1 MTIIEQ
7 LEQSVS
13 LPILGNEPSI
23 AHISLL
29 EQYYALLIA
38 RLASAKV
45 YTQLLQANHQ
55 LDSIPL
61 TEQLAPQI
69 RAAVGSSQNNPANS
83 PMFMQLWPDKSQR
96 NIIIDELVVTH
107 HIDNDTT
114 IELVTSATT
123 LAYRELKDLA
133 KGQFLPAFLQQQQ
146 AEVRHYL
153 PVWAESVLT
162 DDLVNNA
169 KSDTVNNLDRPID
182 TTSITDSITNTTIV
196 SGADVNKIE
205 LDDKSNHKLTINKTT
220 IQKANAEDD
229 NLVLDT
235 DNEDLS
241 ALHIPIDDSG
251 HSLNQINST
260 RQRNK
265 RNDLLLCLF
274 LLLAAIAVLA
284 LLWLFI
290 IKPNYIDTAEP
301 VVVAKPVVVI
311 ADKEPVATV
320 LKPVELLVAVDNGG
334 SLYTCSAT
342 VGDSTL
348 QQGLNQALIM
358 SFDEQASI
366 CQLTIEE
373 GVATDLTK
381 LDIGLLPSF
390 FTLLRSV
397 PFARLQLQNNVI
409 TIESPNDEYSQRLLT
424 DMRAL
429 APTAIITTTTP
440 LSAAENN
447 TVIAEQQISV
457 PNNSF
462 DEQNSEGLNNDSNYR
477 PTNNGSLN
485 NNNTNGYNG
494 DNVNNNNNANNNNN
508 GTNSNLNNNAVNN
521 RPIGG
526 MSDTEVDDLANT
538 IIVNEQLRNESRVQP
553 NVAAEQ

>member
-1 MTIIEQ
+1 M
-7 LEQSVS
+7 L
-13 LPILGNEPSI
+13 
-23 AHISLL
+23 
-29 EQYYALLIA
+29 
-38 RLASAKV
+38 R
-45 YTQLLQANHQ
+45 
-55 LDSIPL
+55 
-61 TEQLAPQI
+61 
-69 RAAVGSSQNNPANS
+69 
-83 PMFMQLWPDKSQR
+83 
-96 NIIIDELVVTH
+96 
-107 HIDNDTT
+107 
-114 IELVTSATT
+114 
-123 LAYRELKDLA
+123 
-133 KGQFLPAFLQQQQ
+133 
-146 AEVRHYL
+146 
-153 PVWAESVLT
+153 
-162 DDLVNNA
+162 
-169 KSDTVNNLDRPID
+169 
-182 TTSITDSITNTTIV
+182 
-196 SGADVNKIE
+196 
-205 LDDKSNHKLTINKTT
+205 
-220 IQKANAEDD
+220 
-229 NLVLDT
+229 
-235 DNEDLS
+235 
-241 ALHIPIDDSG
+241 
-251 HSLNQINST
+251 
-260 RQRNK
+260 
-265 RNDLLLCLF
+265 LF

-301 VVVAKPVVVI
+301 VVVAEPVIVT

-320 LKPVELLVAVDNGG
+320 LKPAELLVAVDNGG

-358 SFDEQASI
+358 SFGDQASI

-409 TIESPNDEYSQRLLT
+409 TIESPNDEFSQRLLT

-477 PTNNGSLN
+477 PTNNGSL